1 MNILTHLSR
10 GNDFWLHNESRSG
23 AHVLI
28 KNHQNLAAPPPATL
42 NFAARLAGYYS
53 KVKDGETAPIV
64 YTFRKYVRKPKDVKV
79 GKVVYSQE
87 KSIPV
92 RIAYEEIEKEIKKM
106 TAR

>member
-1 MNILTHLSR
+1 MR
-10 GNDFWLHNESRSG
+10 VNEIG
-23 AHVLI
+23 V
-28 KNHQNLAAPPPATL
+28 
-42 NFAARLAGYYS
+42 
-53 KVKDGETAPIV
+53 D
-64 YTFRKYVRKPKDVKV
+64 YTEKKYVRKPKDVKV